1 MDKGFIEI
9 GNINTPASV
18 GVIRKLKS
26 ILDQHGIFH
35 INQHTKKRR
44 ITMKLK
50 SMSKTVNY
58 TKFLFVAGCIVMFG
72 GLLFAGP
79 SFGKTDKEIDASADA
94 AMDRFYKL
102 VKDGKDV
109 VAKSKGM
116 LVLPNVK
123 KGAFIVGA
131 EYGQGAMRIGGKTV
145 EYYSMGAGSLGAQIG
160 GQSRD
165 IIIAFMTSET
175 LKKFRA
181 SSGWEAG
188 VDGGVTMVNVGAGE
202 SAITAMA
209 NEPIVAFVLDA
220 KGLML
225 DVSMKG
231 AKFNKLDMAK

>member
-1 MDKGFIEI
+1 MERIDKV
-9 GNINTPASV
+9 T
-18 GVIRKLKS
+18 
-26 ILDQHGIFH
+26 
-35 INQHTKKRR
+35 NQHTKERG

-50 SMSKTVNY
+50 SINKTVKY
-58 TKFLFVAGCIVMFG
+58 TKFLVIAGCIVIFG
-72 GLLFAGP
+72 GLFFAGP
-79 SFGKTDKEIDASADA
+79 SFGKTAKEIDASADA
-94 AMDRFYKL
+94 AMDRFYKN
-102 VKDGKDV
+102 VKDAKEV
-109 VAKSKGM
+109 VRKAKG
-116 LVLPNVK
+116 VLIMPNMK

-145 EYYSMGAGSLGAQIG
+145 EYYSMGAGSLGLQFG

-175 LKKFRA
+175 LKEFRE
-181 SSGWEAG
+181 SKGWEAG
-188 VDGGVTMVNVGAGE
+188 VDGGVTMINVGAGE

-231 AKFNKLDMAK
+231 AKFNKLDMSK